1 MTSPSSQSWQE
12 YCTQEL
18 ARVNPLLHH
27 LGFRLDEQQVHLGG
41 ERAVISGRKLVLVGR
56 RLSDKKRVV
65 IKASSSPEGKREM
78 ELEHTC
84 RAVLDKIQFT
94 STAFLSPEELIWH
107 EEDSLLLSITAFLEH
122 DCPFLERPF
131 KEQFFLALKAFEAQ
145 ESAHA
150 TTYEHTRVI
159 RGTFRVFETETYLR
173 QFHTYQETVVTHFPD
188 DTALHERMRRAEH
201 ELNKN
206 RLRMEQYNGFLT
218 HGDFVPHNIRII
230 GRDIYLLD
238 HYDIRFGNKYDGWAR
253 FLNFMLLHH
262 HELEGALLSYL
273 EKNRGSEEL
282 EALHLMRIYR
292 LGELIWYYVN
302 RLQKSTGDLQIL
314 DRARVSFW
322 GDALEAALHKTSLR
336 LERIHAYQ
344 IVRDSLR
351 SDEEKQRQK
360 GLH

>member
-1 MTSPSSQSWQE
+1 MTATIFQTWQQ

-18 ARVNPLLHH
+18 ARVNPLLRH
-27 LGFRLDEQQVHLGG
+27 LGFILDEQQVHLGG
-41 ERAVISGRKLVLVGR
+41 ERAVISGRKLVLLGQ
-56 RLSDKKRVV
+56 RLADKKRVV

-84 RAVLDKIQFT
+84 RAVLDQIQFT

-107 EEDSLLLSITAFLEH
+107 EEDGLLLSITAFLEH
-122 DCPFLERPF
+122 DRPFLERPF

-159 RGTFRVFETETYLR
+159 RGTFRVFETETYLQ
-173 QFHTYQETVVTHFPD
+173 QFHTYQETVTEHLPED
-188 DTALHERMRRAEH
+188 PSLHERMRRAEH
-201 ELNKN
+201 ELTQN
-206 RLRMEQYNGFLT
+206 RLRLEQYHGFLT
-218 HGDFVPHNIRII
+218 HGDFVPHNVRII

-253 FLNFMLLHH
+253 FLNFMLLYH
-262 HELEGALLSYL
+262 HELEGALLYYL
-273 EKNRGSEEL
+273 EKNRSAEEL

-292 LGELIWYYVN
+292 LGELVWYYVN
-302 RLQKSTGDLQIL
+302 RLQKSTGDLQTL

-322 GDALEAALHKTSLR
+322 GDALEAALNKTSLP
-336 LERIHAYQ
+336 LERIRAYQ
-344 IVRDSLR
+344 TLRDSLR